1 MTKNTNNNAVFRITA
16 KENSKIIVDE
26 TFDVYEVSLPMTY
39 EDFLRC
45 GSEEDNRPRRS
56 YPTVIAEGKKRID
69 PKDSSFRFDTCDD
82 KTCVIETRMYDFE
95 DRNLEINIIY
105 FSNSDAS
112 SADSTNDA
120 LFIRNIYKYNAES
133 IVDMIVTTIDKVYMP
148 SKIFDQDTIKYL
160 KASDS
165 CMYNGS
171 TYVNKDKLK
180 DMERQLRDALS
191 RNNNLEDKNRSMSSI
206 IDSVTSENNDIKI
219 QKQRMSEEIERL
231 NTIVSDLRSRKSEPV
246 SSQQTTV
253 TGDKLSYQGVSYIK
267 YDKYSSMSKEYT
279 DKVDEL
285 NKKIDHLNKE
295 IVTSRTTYESNLEK
309 YKSKIAKIESSS
321 NDDPGNLRMKIDE
334 LTSDI
339 EMKDAV
345 IAELEEAI
353 NGDPNKVSPAAV
365 NDLRKQ
371 IEDLTTQ
378 LETLNTANK
387 QLEEKNSILQ
397 QWYDEYNNSEDS
409 DDEHPMSEDDL
420 REGIECM
427 EVVINEKQAAIQRAY
442 DTLEDLDEKI
452 YNRKMELRKLNAEY
466 NKLTKNKQDIKE
478 EEVKEAKKEKKNPV
492 EEASKIVAEKPAKR
506 KYTRRPKEVIEAEKA
521 AKAARAAERKR
532 LGLGPRAK
540 VVLSEASATKVTA

>member
-69 PKDSSFRFDTCDD
+69 PKDSSFRFDTCND
-82 KTCVIETRMYDFE
+82 KTCVIETRTYDFE
-95 DRNLEINIIY
+95 SRNLEINIIY

-120 LFIRNIYKYNAES
+120 LFIRNIYRYNAES

-191 RNNNLEDKNRSMSSI
+191 RNNNLEDKNRSMSNI

-231 NTIVSDLRSRKSEPV
+231 NTIVSDLRSRKSEPI
-246 SSQQTTV
+246 SAPQTSV

-267 YDKYSSMSKEYT
+267 YDRYSEMSKQYT
-279 DKVDEL
+279 DNVEEF
-285 NKKIDHLNKE
+285 NKKIDRLNKE
-295 IVTSRTTYESNLEK
+295 IDASRATYESNLEK
-309 YKSKIAKIESSS
+309 YKSKIAKMEASSKG
-321 NDDPGNLRMKIDE
+321 DPANLQMKIDE

-387 QLEEKNSILQ
+387 ELEEKNTILQ
-397 QWYDEYNNSEDS
+397 QWYDEYNSEDGG
-409 DDEHPMSEDDL
+409 DEHPMSEDDL

-442 DTLEDLDEKI
+442 DTLADLDEKI

-466 NKLTKNKQDIKE
+466 NKLIKNNEQDAKE
-478 EEVKEAKKEKKNPV
+478 EEVKVKKEKKNPV

-521 AKAARAAERKR
+521 EKAARAAERKR

>member
-1 MTKNTNNNAVFRITA
+1 MAKNTNTAVFRITA

-45 GSEEDNRPRRS
+45 GPEEDNRPRRS
-56 YPTVIAEGKKRID
+56 YPTVISEGKMKVD

-82 KTCVIETRMYDFE
+82 KTCVIETRIYDFE
-95 DRNLEINIIY
+95 SRNLEINIIY
-105 FSNSDAS
+105 FSNGDSS

-133 IVDMIVTTIDKVYMP
+133 IADMIVTTIGRVYTP

-160 KASDS
+160 RASDS

-171 TYVNKDKLK
+171 TYVNKEKIK
-180 DMERQLRDALS
+180 DVERQLREALS
-191 RNNNLEDKNRSMSSI
+191 RNNNLEEKNRSMSSI

-231 NTIVSDLRSRKSEPV
+231 NVIVSDLRSRKSEPV
-246 SSQQTTV
+246 STQQTTV
-253 TGDKLSYQGVSYIK
+253 TGDKLNYQGVSYIK
-267 YDKYSSMSKEYT
+267 YDKYSTMSKEYT

-285 NKKIDHLNKE
+285 NKKIDRLNKE
-295 IVTSRTTYESNLEK
+295 IDTSRATYESNLEK

-321 NDDPGNLRMKIDE
+321 NDDPANLQIKIDE
-334 LTSDI
+334 LSSDI
-339 EMKDAV
+339 EMKNAV

-371 IEDLTTQ
+371 IEDLTAQ
-378 LETLNTANK
+378 LETVNTANK
-387 QLEEKNSILQ
+387 ELEEKNTILQ
-397 QWYDEYNNSEDS
+397 QWYDEYNSSEES
-409 DDEHPMSEDDL
+409 DDEHPMSEEDL

-466 NKLTKNKQDIKE
+466 NKLTKNNEQCTKE
-478 EEVKEAKKEKKNPV
+478 KEVKEAKKEKKNPV

-521 AKAARAAERKR
+521 EKAARAAERKR

>member
-1 MTKNTNNNAVFRITA
+1 MKNTNDNAVFRITA

-95 DRNLEINIIY
+95 SRNLEINIIY

-191 RNNNLEDKNRSMSSI
+191 RNNNLEDKNRSMSNI

-231 NTIVSDLRSRKSEPV
+231 NTIVSDLRSRKSEPI
-246 SSQQTTV
+246 SAQQTTV

-267 YDKYSSMSKEYT
+267 YDRYSEMSKQYT
-279 DKVDEL
+279 DNVEEF
-285 NKKIDHLNKE
+285 NKKIDRLNKE
-295 IVTSRTTYESNLEK
+295 IDASRATYESNLEK
-309 YKSKIAKIESSS
+309 YKSKIAKMEASSKG
-321 NDDPGNLRMKIDE
+321 DPANLQMKIDE

-365 NDLRKQ
+365 NGLRKQ
-371 IEDLTTQ
+371 IEDLTSQ

-387 QLEEKNSILQ
+387 ELEEKNNILQ
-397 QWYDEYNNSEDS
+397 QWYDEYNSEDGG
-409 DDEHPMSEDDL
+409 DEHPMSEDDL

-442 DTLEDLDEKI
+442 DTLADLDEKI

-466 NKLTKNKQDIKE
+466 NKLTKNNEQDAKE
-478 EEVKEAKKEKKNPV
+478 EEVKVKKEKKNPV

-521 AKAARAAERKR
+521 EKAARAAERKR

-540 VVLSEASATKVTA
+540 VVLSEVSATKVTA

>member
-1 MTKNTNNNAVFRITA
+1 MAKNTNNNAVFRITA

-26 TFDVYEVSLPMTY
+26 TFDAYEVSLPMTY

-133 IVDMIVTTIDKVYMP
+133 IVDMIVSTIDRVEMP

-191 RNNNLEDKNRSMSSI
+191 RNNNLEDKNRSMSNI
-206 IDSVTSENNDIKI
+206 VDSVTSENNDIKI
-219 QKQRMSEEIERL
+219 QKQKMSEEIERL
-231 NTIVSDLRSRKSEPV
+231 NIIVSDLRSRKSEPI
-246 SSQQTTV
+246 SAPQTSV

-267 YDKYSSMSKEYT
+267 YDRYSEMSKQYT
-279 DKVDEL
+279 DNVEEF
-285 NKKIDHLNKE
+285 NKKIDRLNKE
-295 IVTSRTTYESNLEK
+295 IDASRATYESNLEK
-309 YKSKIAKIESSS
+309 YKSKIAKMEASSKG
-321 NDDPGNLRMKIDE
+321 DPANLQMKIDE

-371 IEDLTTQ
+371 IEDLTSQ

-387 QLEEKNSILQ
+387 ELEEKNTILQ
-397 QWYDEYNNSEDS
+397 QWYDEYNSEDGG
-409 DDEHPMSEDDL
+409 DEHPMSEDDL

-442 DTLEDLDEKI
+442 DTLADLDEKI

-466 NKLTKNKQDIKE
+466 NKLIKNNEQDAKE
-478 EEVKEAKKEKKNPV
+478 EEVKVKKEKKNPV

-521 AKAARAAERKR
+521 EKAARAAERKR